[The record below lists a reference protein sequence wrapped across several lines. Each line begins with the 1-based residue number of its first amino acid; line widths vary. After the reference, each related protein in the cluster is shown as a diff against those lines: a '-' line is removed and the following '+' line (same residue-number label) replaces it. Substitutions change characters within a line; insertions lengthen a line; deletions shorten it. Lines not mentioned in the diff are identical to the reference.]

1 MSHFSVIIVN
11 TDGINDIDEQLEPFD
26 ESIEVPEYVVKELP
40 EDEKQSFIDYY
51 VKKEGADA
59 SLGFEKLYKKYGE
72 SWNGN
77 TWKKRKGVWVETST
91 YNPKSQWDWYE
102 IGGRWA
108 GMLKLKENCTGEKGS
123 LGLGTKDVE
132 AGYCS
137 QTLKKNIDIE
147 GMRKQA
153 LESAT
158 KCFDVLEGIVQG
170 ENFETM
176 AEVEARLVKEGKTF
190 IENKEQ
196 YWEQSVLKRFKKY
209 KESKHNEFFGIF
221 SNPDEYKMGRE
232 AYLRMKTNGAI
243 SAYAFLLDGEWNQ
256 HGKMVWFGCSNDEMT
271 QTEWNEKFNQMFDEL
286 PDDALVTVVDCH
298 I

>member
-26 ESIEVPEYVVKELP
+26 ESIEVPEYVVKELT
-40 EDEKQSFIDYY
+40 EEEKQSFIDYY
-51 VKKEGADA
+51 VKNENAKS
-59 SLGFEKLYKKYGE
+59 SLGFAKLYKEYGE
-72 SWNGN
+72 RWNDN
-77 TWKKRKGVWVETST
+77 TWKKRGNKWVKVST
-91 YNPKSQWDWYE
+91 YNPQSQWDWYQ

-108 GMLKLKENCTGEKGS
+108 GMLKLKENCEGVAGEPGVF
-123 LGLGTKDVE
+123 DNEIE

-196 YWEQSVLKRFKKY
+196 YWEQSVLKRFEKY

-243 SAYAFLLDGEWNQ
+243 SAYAFLLNGEWNQ
-256 HGKMVWFGCSNDEMT
+256 RGKMGWFGCSNDEMT
-271 QTEWNEKFNQMFDEL
+271 ETEWSEKFNQMFDEL